1 MSDDDKKLN
10 TYEKI
15 LEAALK
21 KEKAAYAFYE
31 KHMKNSKVRLLQEI
45 FEELRDEEAKH
56 VAVIQK
62 KLEEIR
68 YG

>member
-1 MSDDDKKLN
+1 MSGDDKKLN

-21 KEKAAYAFYE
+21 KEKAAYSFYE

-62 KLEEIR
+62 KLDEIR